1 MAHTI
6 CTFNVNNLYVRYKFG
21 QTFPG
26 DMSGKSLVEDPQFGI
41 LPIYK
46 PELFDLFN
54 PTQRELAGRAA
65 TNDKQDFPDVICLQ
79 EVESLL
85 ALRRFNEEHLGEK
98 YNYAI
103 LIDSRDFRQI
113 DVGILSRLKIVNIRT
128 HIDDIDP
135 SPANPGPPK
144 PPEKP
149 RLFSRD
155 CLEVEI
161 ALNGSGSKRLTLFI
175 NHLKSKLASTP
186 AERQRA
192 DELRKRQ
199 AQAVKK
205 TIESRFPGEQFNQE
219 FFAVIGDLND
229 EPLSAPLKPLVSDA
243 GLIDALARFP
253 KVEDRWTHWFKSENT
268 VSQLD
273 HILLSPALNAAT
285 TGKQPRIERR
295 GIGFSRILADGG
307 PGPRLTH
314 FHRMDDDPNPINL
327 DFRFPRFT
335 NITPEDFAS
344 DHCPVFLEVP

>member
-26 DMSGKSLVEDPQFGI
+26 DMSGKSLVEDPQFGY

-253 KVEDRWTHWFKSENT
+253 KVEDRWTH
-268 VSQLD
+268 
-273 HILLSPALNAAT
+273 
-285 TGKQPRIERR
+285 
-295 GIGFSRILADGG
+295 
-307 PGPRLTH
+307 
-314 FHRMDDDPNPINL
+314 
-327 DFRFPRFT
+327 
-335 NITPEDFAS
+335 
-344 DHCPVFLEVP
+344 

>member
-26 DMSGKSLVEDPQFGI
+26 DMSEKSLVEDPQFGY

-54 PTQRELAGRAA
+54 PTQRELAGRAI

-135 SPANPGPPK
+135 SPASPGPPK

-199 AQAVKK
+199 AEAVKK

-219 FFAVIGDLND
+219 FFAALKPGAYFVSVGRGRSTVTADLIAALKSGRLAGAGLD
-229 EPLSAPLKPLVSDA
+229 VVDPEPLPPDSPLWHAPN
-243 GLIDALARFP
+243 LI
-253 KVEDRWTHWFKSENT
+253 
-268 VSQLD
+268 
-273 HILLSPALNAAT
+273 
-285 TGKQPRIERR
+285 
-295 GIGFSRILADGG
+295 
-307 PGPRLTH
+307 
-314 FHRMDDDPNPINL
+314 
-327 DFRFPRFT
+327 
-335 NITPEDFAS
+335 ITPHVSADTPFADEQRNAVLVENLRRYAAGEPMLS
-344 DHCPVFLEVP
+344 VVDVERGY